1 MKDWAIRC
9 LAESTLY
16 EENYFLTLTY
26 NDYNLRF
33 NSEITSPDTGC
44 TYCDDGSWG
53 ATLVKADLVKFNK
66 DLRRYFEYHYEHT
79 GIRFYN
85 CGEYGGQ
92 NGRPHYHGIYFN
104 LPIPATELIPYKLTT
119 EGMLYKCPMIEKIWG
134 KGFITVAEVTIN
146 SCCYV
151 AGYVMKKMRNDWGK
165 EYYYQ
170 SGVIPEFNNM
180 SRVPGIGKAYYDS
193 HKEEIYSTDELIIN
207 GNKYGRPKPPRYF
220 DKLYDIDYPT
230 EMALI
235 KEQRQKCA
243 DEAKYLEA
251 SKSTISAAERNKL
264 KASELDNKTRILK
277 RRANIE
283 NDNRK
288 CKLVQQ
294 ARRESTSAQTSLCYS
309 RSIFRKVT
317 MKYKCRWVFLDNI
330 NPKVLRAK
338 EKDCSNMTA
347 DQILDMVTTLLAQ
360 KETVRVIFEKGEINV
375 QKKSS

>member
-1 MKDWAIRC
+1 MACLEPRFIYQRKRYSEIPATKEQRKSERRYINPYVEGKELEYYWNLQEYLKENDPNFELIQVPCGKCDGCNISRMKDWAIRC

-53 ATLVKADLVKFNK
+53 ATLVKEDLVKFNK

-134 KGFITVAEVTIN
+134 KGFITIAEVTIN

-283 NDNRK
+283 NDDRK
-288 CKLVQQ
+288 CKLV
-294 ARRESTSAQTSLCYS
+294 
-309 RSIFRKVT
+309 
-317 MKYKCRWVFLDNI
+317 
-330 NPKVLRAK
+330 
-338 EKDCSNMTA
+338 
-347 DQILDMVTTLLAQ
+347 
-360 KETVRVIFEKGEINV
+360 
-375 QKKSS
+375 